1 MEENNALVSEFAFI
15 TAVSFLYFYE
25 KQCDIVVLEVG
36 MGGKLDATNVID
48 SSLVSVICKIG
59 LDHTQYLGNT

>member
-36 MGGKLDATNVID
+36 RAE
-48 SSLVSVICKIG
+48 SL
-59 LDHTQYLGNT
+59 TQRTL